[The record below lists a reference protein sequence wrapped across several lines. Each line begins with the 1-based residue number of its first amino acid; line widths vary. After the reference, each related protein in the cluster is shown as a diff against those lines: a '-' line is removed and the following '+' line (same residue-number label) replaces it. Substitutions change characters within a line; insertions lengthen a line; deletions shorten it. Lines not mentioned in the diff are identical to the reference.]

1 MEILRT
7 VTIKSEEETRAF
19 GIDLGRNACP
29 GDVIALIGDLGA
41 GKTALTAAIAQ
52 GLGVT
57 GRISSPTFTIVK
69 EYRTGR
75 MPLYH
80 FDVYRLAGNEEIV
93 SWRDFWGEPGE
104 SLRDHAIDELYNI
117 GAEEYFYDG
126 GLTVI
131 EWADLVLEALP
142 ENTKYIFIDYAPE
155 EGQRILRC
163 TF

>member
-7 VTIKSEEETRAF
+7 VEIKSEEETGAF
-19 GIDLGRNACP
+19 GEALGRTASP
-29 GDVIALIGDLGA
+29 GDVIALIGDLGV
-41 GKTALTAAIAQ
+41 GKTALTSAIAR
-52 GLGVT
+52 GLGIT

-69 EYRTGR
+69 EYHTGR
-75 MPLYH
+75 IPLYH

-93 SWRDFWGEPGE
+93 SWKDFWGEAGKE
-104 SLRDHAIDELYNI
+104 LRDGAIDELYNI
-117 GAEEYFYDG
+117 GAEEYFYGG

-142 ENTKYIFIDYAPE
+142 ENTKYIFIEYAPE